1 MESRIILSQADFS
14 QNNIGRYVEIS
25 ELTKKVLAKQTQY
38 EEGSNEAASL
48 NTFLANLTTNGFI
61 GGENPLIKCL
71 IIPALASEHDELLY
85 DIAHLDSNGYPTDVM
100 NPDEKTATNKA
111 FEVDTDNGIIVGLK
125 RPTTAPDSSDLGKI
139 TVDVFQYGSGVSY
152 PSFSYA
158 TYNRLG
164 TVTGSASA
172 MYLQNLLSSTK
183 FGYTKNQ
190 IQMKYGQNYPL
201 TRNITPDETN
211 GMKGFIGISY
221 NETAK
226 DFELLAD
233 NITLGERTY
242 DSEVP
247 IAINNDSKVNDFEL
261 GKFAN
266 TNFTYISV
274 FALGNYLSSEQMA
287 QFKGFVDTLM
297 TDIHVK
303 G

>member
-1 MESRIILSQADFS
+1 MNSRIILTQADFS
-14 QNNIGRYVEIS
+14 ANNIGRYVELS
-25 ELTKKVLAKQTQY
+25 DLTKKVLAKQTQY
-38 EEGSNEAASL
+38 GEDSNEAIAL
-48 NTFLANLTTNGFI
+48 NTFLFNLTNNGFI

-125 RPTTAPDSSDLGKI
+125 RTTTKPDSLELSQI
-139 TVDVFQYGSGVSY
+139 TVDVFQYGSGGSY
-152 PSFSYA
+152 PSFSFA
-158 TYNRLG
+158 TYNRVG
-164 TVTGSASA
+164 YVTDATSAT
-172 MYLQNLLSSTK
+172 YLQNMSSETK
-183 FGYTKNQ
+183 FGYTRNQ
-190 IQMKYGQNYPL
+190 IQMKYGNKYPL
-201 TRNITPDETN
+201 TRSITADETN
-211 GMKGFIGISY
+211 RMKGFIGISY

-242 DSEVP
+242 NSEYP
-247 IAINNDSKVNDFEL
+247 ILVGGTNKVNVFDL
-261 GKFAN
+261 GIYAN

-274 FALGNYLSSEQMA
+274 LALGNYLSSEQMA
-287 QFKGFVDTLM
+287 QFRGFVDTLM
-297 TDIHVK
+297 TNIHVK